1 MKNVVGRLTSKRRS
15 ASTAKE
21 RLQLLLIHD
30 RTDLPPGVMEDL
42 RDEIIDVISRHID
55 VDRDAVQLRVAG
67 GSFCNLATKPIPPRT
82 ASLEDVW
89 RPTTRLRPC
98 TPSGSWAS
106 SR

>member
-55 VDRDAVQLRVAG
+55 VDRDAVQLRVAQDG
-67 GSFCNLATKPIPPRT
+67 RKQRLLADIPLLTVKR
-82 ASLEDVW
+82 
-89 RPTTRLRPC
+89 RRGR
-98 TPSGSWAS
+98 
-106 SR
+106 

>member
-1 MKNVVGRLTSKRRS
+1 MKNVVGRLTGKRRS

-55 VDRDAVQLRVAG
+55 VDRDAVQLRVAQDG
-67 GSFCNLATKPIPPRT
+67 RKQRLLADIPLLTVKR
-82 ASLEDVW
+82 
-89 RPTTRLRPC
+89 RRGR
-98 TPSGSWAS
+98 
-106 SR
+106 

>member
-1 MKNVVGRLTSKRRS
+1 MKNVVGRLSRKRRS

-55 VDRDAVQLRVAG
+55 VDRDAVQLRVAQDG
-67 GSFCNLATKPIPPRT
+67 RKQRLLADIPLQTVKR
-82 ASLEDVW
+82 
-89 RPTTRLRPC
+89 RRGR
-98 TPSGSWAS
+98 
-106 SR
+106 